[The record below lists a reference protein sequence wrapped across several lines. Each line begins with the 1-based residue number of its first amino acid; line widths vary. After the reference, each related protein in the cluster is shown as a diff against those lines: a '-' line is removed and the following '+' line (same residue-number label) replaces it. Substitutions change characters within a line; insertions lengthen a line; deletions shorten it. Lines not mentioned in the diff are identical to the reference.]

1 MQSQHQAQ
9 SQARRTGCWQSC
21 SFQEDPGRGTRG
33 SHVLSGAGLTILI
46 AGPSPLPQ
54 GPCLAL
60 KFSTKRTAST
70 GQILTPGCFQL
81 HCRLLAKRMGVGGK
95 MFSALW
101 SDISFAACDYGLTT
115 LTFTKTTSFSQTQ
128 IMALVIHASVISS
141 ILRNLFPVL
150 TTIPAIAFLFC

>member
-101 SDISFAACDYGLTT
+101 FDPSF
-115 LTFTKTTSFSQTQ
+115 
-128 IMALVIHASVISS
+128 
-141 ILRNLFPVL
+141 
-150 TTIPAIAFLFC
+150 